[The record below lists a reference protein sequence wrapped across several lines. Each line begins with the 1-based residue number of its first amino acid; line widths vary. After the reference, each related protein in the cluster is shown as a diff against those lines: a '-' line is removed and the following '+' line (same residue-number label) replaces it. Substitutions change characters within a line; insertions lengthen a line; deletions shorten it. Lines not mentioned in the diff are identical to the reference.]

1 MNKVNFKDYYKIL
14 GVEKSASTDEIKRAY
29 RKLAAKYHPDKN
41 PGDKVAEEK
50 FKDINE
56 AREVLTDPEKR
67 RKYDRFGENWKYY
80 QQAGVQ
86 GAGGFDWADFSGGSE
101 WKAWRGGF
109 EDLGDILG
117 GSGFS
122 DFFET
127 LFGHGATGGSAKQ
140 GRSRV
145 SFKGQDVSAMTTI
158 SLEEAY
164 RGAER
169 LIEMNGQKIKIR
181 IKPGVKD
188 GQVLKMSGKGGPG
201 NRGGASGDF
210 YLTVKVAAH
219 PEYERKGNDLYRDL
233 PVDLYTVILGG
244 KAEVKTFT
252 GTLKVDIPKETEN
265 GKVLKLKGLGMPVFN
280 TRNAAGDLY
289 LKVNVQIPRHLSME
303 ELAMF
308 RKLRELRRR

>member
-1 MNKVNFKDYYKIL
+1 MNTVDFKDYYKIL
-14 GVEKSASTDEIKRAY
+14 GVAKNASTEEIKRAY
-29 RKLAAKYHPDKN
+29 RRLAAKYHPDKN
-41 PGDKVAEEK
+41 PGDKIAEEK

-67 RKYDRFGENWKYY
+67 QKYDRFGENWKYY
-80 QQAGVQ
+80 QKAGAQ
-86 GAGGFDWADFSGGSE
+86 GAGGFDWADFSNGGA
-101 WKAWRGGF
+101 WKTYSGGF

-127 LFGHGATGGSAKQ
+127 LFGRGAKGGRPQ

-145 SFKGQDVSAMTTI
+145 SFNGQDVTASTTI

-169 LIEMNGQKIKIR
+169 LIEMNSQKIKIK

-188 GQVLKMSGKGGPG
+188 GRVLKMSGKGAPG
-201 NRGGASGDF
+201 GNGGASGDF
-210 YLTVKVAAH
+210 YLTVNVAKH
-219 PEYERKGNDLYRDL
+219 PEYERKNNDLYRDL
-233 PVDLYTVILGG
+233 PVDFYTAILGG
-244 KAEVKTFT
+244 KAEVRTFK

-265 GKVLKLKGLGMPVFN
+265 GKVLKLKGLGMPDFN
-280 TRNAAGDLY
+280 APDVKGDLY
-289 LKVNVQIPRHLSME
+289 LKVNVQLPKHLSRE
-303 ELAMF
+303 EMALF